1 MMNVMVSICVVTYQ
15 HAKYIRQALDSFLA
29 QKCDFDFEI
38 LIHDDASTDG
48 AADIIAEYEQRYPD
62 KIRAILQKENQYS
75 QGITNISGAFNF
87 PRARGKYIALC
98 DGDDYWCDENKL
110 AIQVA

>member
-38 LIHDDASTDG
+38 LIHDDASMSSAIPIRFG
-48 AADIIAEYEQRYPD
+48 QFYKK
-62 KIRAILQKENQYS
+62 KINIL
-75 QGITNISGAFNF
+75 
-87 PRARGKYIALC
+87 RG
-98 DGDDYWCDENKL
+98 
-110 AIQVA
+110 

>member
-62 KIRAILQKENQYS
+62 KIRANFTKRKSIFSGDNQYFG
-75 QGITNISGAFNF
+75 GI
-87 PRARGKYIALC
+87 
-98 DGDDYWCDENKL
+98 
-110 AIQVA
+110 